1 MLRIA
6 LACCVGF
13 LLVACGEKPVS
24 EDEWER
30 TISRVSN
37 GIVNIQMDV
46 PVSFDGRYN
55 STSQATG
62 FVVDKERGF
71 ILTNRHVVTP
81 GPVTARA
88 IFLNNEEL
96 ELSPV
101 YFDPVHD
108 FGFFRYDPSQLKH
121 IDVHEFKLAPERAQ
135 LGREIR
141 VIGNDAGQ
149 KISILA
155 GTISRLDAP
164 APGYGIWNY
173 NDFNTFYIQAASGTT
188 GGSSGSPVIA
198 ANGEVLALNAGGQSN
213 AATAFYLPL
222 DRVVRAFKNIQN
234 SEQNSRGTLQTEFQQ
249 KSYAELERLGL
260 DADTEAET
268 RAQYPGINGLLVV
281 ESRLERDNSAVLDVG
296 DILFSV
302 DAQRIVNFIELET
315 ILDQKVGEAIAVE
328 FIRQGERQSVELMVD
343 DLHALTPNAYLGH
356 NAGVLH
362 ELSYQQARHFNQ
374 PTKGIYLAGSPR
386 GFEAAG
392 IPRHSVVVE
401 VNGEELNSINE
412 FADLL
417 ANTADH
423 ERMQLRYYTTSEPN
437 VLSYAVVEI
446 ERRWFDDVFCERED
460 SLGYWPCKR
469 IDAPA
474 QKKSQPLDYTAMAR
488 DYRNS
493 AVNKLAPSVVSVH
506 VEMPFPLHGIT
517 SAHQGR
523 EGFGLVVDADKG
535 WILVDRSTVPTTLAD
550 VKVLFFNT
558 IEVDAAVEYIHP
570 LHNLALVS
578 YDPALVKNLGIESAQ
593 LSSHSPQDSEK
604 YLQVSIGNSGL
615 EYREVTV
622 DRVDALSLSVPN
634 VPRYKDANIDVIY
647 LEQYRNGVDGILAN
661 AKGEVSAFWASFED
675 QGSKNSAWR
684 YRGIGQEYI
693 RQMIQ
698 LANGEMKLRSAE
710 VELVQLSAVDII
722 EQGLPPE
729 WLQRYQRAE
738 AYDDRFMAVNFI
750 SSGSPNRDLLKRG
763 DIILSL
769 NGKVITNFWDYE
781 QLSQSPTVAAKIL
794 RSGQVVDI
802 ELNTLAM
809 SGDDVSEVLL
819 WSGAFIHPPHRAVQM
834 QRGVSGEG
842 LWVSFYYWGSPAN
855 RYGLGALNRIVA
867 VDGTEISSIEDFVEA
882 VKDKQH
888 QDSVRV
894 AVQNMQNLP
903 AMLTLKVDEH
913 YWPSY
918 TIVKTD
924 DGFEKQSF

>member
-1 MLRIA
+1 MLRLVLILWFGFA
-6 LACCVGF
+6 LLG
-13 LLVACGEKPVS
+13 CGDQSVSDDDWEK
-24 EDEWER
+24 

-46 PVSFDGRYN
+46 PVSFDGKYN

-62 FVVDKERGF
+62 FVVDKSMGLV
-71 ILTNRHVVTP
+71 LTNRHVVTP

-96 ELSPV
+96 ELTPV

-108 FGFFRYDPSQLKH
+108 FGFFRYDPAALEH
-121 IDVHEFKLAPERAQ
+121 LDVYEFKLVPERAQ

-173 NDFNTFYIQAASGTT
+173 NDFNTFYIQAASGTS

-198 ANGEVLALNAGGQSN
+198 ANGDVLALNAGAQNN

-222 DRVVRAFKNIQN
+222 DRVVRAFNKIVS
-234 SEQNSRGTLQTEFQQ
+234 SEQIARGTLQTEFRQ

-260 DADTEAET
+260 DSETEAQT
-268 RAQYPGINGLLVV
+268 RQDYPGINGLLVV
-281 ESRLERDNSAVLDVG
+281 ESRLERDDSEILDVG
-296 DILFSV
+296 DILYSV
-302 DAQRIVNFIELET
+302 AGKRIVNFVELEAS
-315 ILDQKVGEAIAVE
+315 LDEHVGASIAVE
-328 FIRQGERQSVELMVD
+328 YIRQGKRQMANLLVD
-343 DLHALTPNAYLGH
+343 DLHSLTPSAYIGH

-362 ELSYQQARHFNQ
+362 NLSYQQARHFNQ
-374 PTKGIYLAGSPR
+374 ASKGVYLAGSPR

-401 VNGEELNSINE
+401 VNGEALNSIEE
-412 FADLL
+412 FAEILE
-417 ANTADH
+417 NTAER

-446 ERRWFDDVFCERED
+446 ERRWFDDVICERDDE
-460 SLGYWPCKR
+460 LGYWPCKT
-469 IDAPA
+469 IEAPA
-474 QKKSQPLDYTAMAR
+474 QKKSEPLDFTAIAR

-523 EGFGLVVDADKG
+523 QGFGLVVDAEKG

-550 VKVLFFNT
+550 IKVLFFNT
-558 IEVDAAVEYIHP
+558 IEIDATVEYIHP

-578 YDPALVKNLGIESAQ
+578 YDTELVKKLGIRSAA
-593 LSSHSPQDSEK
+593 LSSKSPQDSEK
-604 YLQVSIGNSGL
+604 YLQVSLGNSGL

-634 VPRYKDANIDVIY
+634 VPRYRDANMDVVY
-647 LEQYRNGVDGILAN
+647 LEQYRNGVDGVLAN
-661 AKGEVSAFWASFED
+661 SKGEVSAFWASFED
-675 QGSKNSAWR
+675 QGSKNSTWR

-693 RQMIQ
+693 HQ
-698 LANGEMKLRSAE
+698 LIALAEGEIELRSAE

-729 WLQRYQRAE
+729 WLQRYQTSSG
-738 AYDDRFMAVNFI
+738 YDDRFMVVNFI
-750 SSGSPNRDLLKRG
+750 SSGSPNRDTLKRG
-763 DIILSL
+763 DILLSL
-769 NGKVITNFWDYE
+769 GGSEVNSYWDYE
-781 QLSQSPTVAAKIL
+781 QLIQAPSVATKIL
-794 RSGQVVDI
+794 RNGQVVDVELKTI
-802 ELNTLAM
+802 EM
-809 SGDDVSEVLL
+809 SGEDVSEVLL

-834 QRGVSGEG
+834 QRGVPAEG

-855 RYGLGALNRIVA
+855 RYGLGALNRIVE
-867 VDGTEISSIEDFVEA
+867 VDGKEINSIDDFVEA

-894 AVQNMQNLP
+894 AVRNMQDLP
-903 AMLTLKVDEH
+903 AMLTMKVDEH

-918 TIVKTD
+918 TIEKTD
-924 DGFEKQSF
+924 SGFKKQSF